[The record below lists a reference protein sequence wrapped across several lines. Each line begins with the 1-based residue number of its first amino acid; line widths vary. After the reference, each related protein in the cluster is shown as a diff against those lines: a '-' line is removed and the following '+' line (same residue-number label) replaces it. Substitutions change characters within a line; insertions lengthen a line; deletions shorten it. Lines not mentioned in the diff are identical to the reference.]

1 MVYFNVLSEVV
12 SWAVSFVAKVTRIIS
27 FPMDN
32 WLVFLKFIFSFK
44 NFDANGT
51 MHYGKVV
58 TFGCKS
64 NHKIVNF
71 WKWFLCQFS
80 PKTWNF
86 LHGPFLTPQ
95 KSEDGKVFKN
105 VGMQRGE
112 KSKKREG
119 GVFHRQNG
127 YQKNCFDEC
136 YDICFLNICEKH
148 PLVGENCIQSLK
160 KYFTNISPVFWMLRG
175 GQISGF

>member
-1 MVYFNVLSEVV
+1 MVLVSKDRWIHSSVCTRWQFWIQYFC
-12 SWAVSFVAKVTRIIS
+12 I
-27 FPMDN
+27 N
-32 WLVFLKFIFSFK
+32 WLTLISR
-44 NFDANGT
+44 GLYHQSL
-51 MHYGKVV
+51 HYGKVV

-64 NHKIVNF
+64 NHKVVNF
-71 WKWFLCQFS
+71 RKWFLCQFS

-105 VGMQRGE
+105 VGMQRGG

-160 KYFTNISPVFWMLRG
+160 K
-175 GQISGF
+175 